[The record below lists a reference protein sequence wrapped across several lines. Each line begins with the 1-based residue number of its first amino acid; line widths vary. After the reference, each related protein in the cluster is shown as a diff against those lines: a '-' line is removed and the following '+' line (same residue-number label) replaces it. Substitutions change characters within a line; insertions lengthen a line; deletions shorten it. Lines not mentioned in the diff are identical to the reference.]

1 MSFTVLDHYKGF
13 VSNSFIKKD
22 ITQIDLLKK
31 ISFAWEQFNKNN
43 LFFSKKKKIGIYV
56 YGFVGTGKTFLL
68 SLFCQYSKS
77 GKKIHFNHFMN
88 SIHEAINSKENI
100 NKNKKLETFIK
111 EFCKDIKILFIDEL
125 HIFNIV
131 DALLIRK
138 IFLLL
143 EEHNIFVMTSSN
155 FKPDDLYK
163 NGLQRSDFM
172 PFIKHIKENYDVIGV
187 DSETDYRRLALN
199 QSKTYFT
206 PINRDSEEEFN
217 LLFNRLVDISNIT
230 TKKIE
235 VKSRKIN
242 FTKCSANVAYCTFEF
257 ICNTNLAHEDYASI
271 AKEFK
276 LIFIEKVPKMT
287 NDYSDQC
294 RRFISLIDMLY
305 DNKCSVVI
313 LAENPI
319 SSLCQITNLSKEFQR
334 TASRLYEMTIIQ
346 TS

>member
-13 VSNSFIKKD
+13 VSNNFIKKD
-22 ITQIDLLKK
+22 ISQIKLLNK
-31 ISFAWEQFNKNN
+31 ITLTWDQYNKSNI
-43 LFFSKKKKIGIYV
+43 FFSKKKKLGIFV
-56 YGFVGTGKTFLL
+56 YGSVGTGKTFLL
-68 SLFCQYSKS
+68 SLFSQYSKV
-77 GKKIHFNHFMN
+77 GKKIHFNKLMN
-88 SIHEAINSKENI
+88 SIHDSINLNE
-100 NKNKKLETFIK
+100 NKNKKLELFIK
-111 EFCKDIKILFIDEL
+111 EFCKDIKILYIDEL

-131 DALLIRK
+131 DALLVKK
-138 IFLLL
+138 IFHLL
-143 EEHNIFVMTSSN
+143 EQNNIFLMTSSN

-163 NGLQRSDFM
+163 DGLQRADFI
-172 PFIKHIKENYDVIGV
+172 PFIKHLKKNYNVISL
-187 DSETDYRRLALN
+187 DSETDYRRITLN

-206 PINRDSEEEFN
+206 PVNSDTEEEFN
-217 LLFNRLVDISNIT
+217 LLFERLVDVNSLTN
-230 TKKIE
+230 KKIQI
-235 VKSRKIN
+235 KSREIN
-242 FTKCSANVAYCTFEF
+242 FTKCSANVAYCSFDF

-271 AKEFK
+271 AKEFN

-319 SSLCQITNLSKEFQR
+319 SSLCQITNLSKEFER

>member
-1 MSFTVLDHYKGF
+1 MSFSVLDHYNGF
-13 VSNSFIKKD
+13 VSNNFIKKD
-22 ITQIDLLKK
+22 INQINLLKR
-31 ISFAWEQFNKNN
+31 ISFAWNQYNKNN
-43 LFFSKKKKIGIYV
+43 PFFSKKKKISVYIY
-56 YGFVGTGKTFLL
+56 GSVGTGKTFLL
-68 SLFCQYSKS
+68 SLFSQYSKV
-77 GKKIHFNHFMN
+77 GKKIHFNNLMN
-88 SIHEAINSKENI
+88 IIHEAINSNE
-100 NKNKKLETFIK
+100 NKNNKLEICIK

-131 DALLIRK
+131 DALIVKK
-138 IFLLL
+138 IFHLL
-143 EEHNIFVMTSSN
+143 EENNIFVMISSN

-163 NGLQRSDFM
+163 DGLQRTDFM
-172 PFIKHIKENYDVIGV
+172 PFIEHIKASYDVISV
-187 DSETDYRRLALN
+187 DSEIDYRRITLN

-206 PINRDSEEEFN
+206 PIHKDTEGEFN
-217 LLFNRLVDISNIT
+217 LLFERLVDINNLT

-235 VKSRKIN
+235 TKSREIN
-242 FTKCSANVAYCTFEF
+242 FTKCSANVAYCSFNF
-257 ICNTNLAHEDYASI
+257 ICNSNLAHEDYTNI
-271 AKEFK
+271 AKEFN

-319 SSLCQITNLSKEFQR
+319 SSLCQITNLSKEFER

-346 TS
+346 AS